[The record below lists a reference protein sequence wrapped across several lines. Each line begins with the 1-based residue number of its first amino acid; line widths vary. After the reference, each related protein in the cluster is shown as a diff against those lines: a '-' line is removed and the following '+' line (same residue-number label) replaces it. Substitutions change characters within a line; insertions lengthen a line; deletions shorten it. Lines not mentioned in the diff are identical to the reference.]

1 MRWLASVLLRIFGW
15 SYKGH
20 EKLLNYRQ
28 YVLIV
33 APHTS
38 NWDFPL
44 GILLRKSAG
53 LDYVKFIG
61 KASLFRPPLGW
72 IFRALGGYPVE
83 RSQKNNQVE
92 AIIDLFKNKDQFAI
106 VMSPEGTRKKVDRFK
121 TGFYFIAKGANIPI
135 IPCVFDY
142 SKKECRYLDPIYCSN
157 NTDDDIFIIESIFKG
172 IQGKNPEYNFK

>member
-1 MRWLASVLLRIFGW
+1 MRWLASAILRILGW
-15 SYKGH
+15 TYTGH
-20 EKLLNYRQ
+20 EKLIKYRQ

-53 LDYVKFIG
+53 LDYIKFIG

-83 RSQKNNQVE
+83 RSQSRNQVDS
-92 AIIDLFKNKDQFAI
+92 IIDLFKTNDQFAI
-106 VMSPEGTRKKVDRFK
+106 VMSPEGTRKKVGRFK
-121 TGFYFIAKGANIPI
+121 TGFYYIAKGANIPI
-135 IPCVFDY
+135 IPCLFDY
-142 SKKECRYLDPIYCSN
+142 AKRECKYLDPIYCGN
-157 NTDDDIFIIESIFKG
+157 NAEEDILKIESLFKG
-172 IQGKNPEYNFK
+172 IQGKNPEYNFE